1 MNAGDLLTLTFAK
14 TAAQSF
20 GSLTGVSL
28 SFDFVATTPIPAALP
43 LFVSALV
50 GLGWFARRRKEA
62 VPL

>member
-14 TAAQSF
+14 TAAQAF